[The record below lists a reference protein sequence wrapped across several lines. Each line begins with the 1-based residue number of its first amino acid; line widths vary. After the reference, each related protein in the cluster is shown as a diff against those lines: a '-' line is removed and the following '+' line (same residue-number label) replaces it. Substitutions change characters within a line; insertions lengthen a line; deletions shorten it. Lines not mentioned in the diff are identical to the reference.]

1 MYHVFALCR
10 CTSCSAVANTRWRR
24 PLTVRSFCRK
34 FSGMCCSSRLK
45 LRSVGSVGL
54 RLWRS
59 LLACRAINTGFGNA
73 GQGALVNSS
82 RRT

>member
-10 CTSCSAVANTRWRR
+10 CTSCSAVANTRWRW

-54 RLWRS
+54 RLWLS
-59 LLACRAINTGFGNA
+59 LLASVMQDKAHWSILREGPEKIKK
-73 GQGALVNSS
+73 
-82 RRT
+82 